1 MDTEDL
7 IRDALRARAEQTPPA
22 GHVLAAL
29 HRPRKSR
36 KPLFLAVTAAT
47 AAAAVAVVA
56 TTVGRPSAEAPA
68 AASTTLQTTSTT
80 TTKPTTVAAAPL
92 DPRTLGYSPSWLVDG
107 LTERNRFVD
116 PTGAVQRVWKHS
128 SEQLHTPSLN
138 LLVPKDVA
146 VQEVLRQQI
155 AGAPAADQVT
165 INGSPALVVDPTKM
179 VLPRPGEPETPE
191 TPATPDGT
199 PPDARVVFSPEPG
212 HYVELVLSNAPR
224 ARADAIRIAES
235 TRPDQT
241 ALGAPVSVGGAL
253 AHQARVNSRGWH
265 VSTTGEIGGVTYGAN
280 LSSFVDDPIGNPSVA
295 PVTVTA
301 RGVSAEYLGQLVG
314 YLRVDLRPDL
324 HLLVHGPGPGTA
336 SAQELIAAAEALT
349 VDVNA
354 TGPWATG

>member
-7 IRDALRARAEQTPPA
+7 IRDALRARAERTPPA

-56 TTVGRPSAEAPA
+56 TTVGRPSAEAPPA
-68 AASTTLQTTSTT
+68 AGGTLQTTSTT
-80 TTKPTTVAAAPL
+80 TTKPTAAAAAAL
-92 DPRTLGYSPSWLVDG
+92 DPGTLGYSPSWLVDG

-116 PTGAVQRVWKHS
+116 GTGAIQRVWKHS
-128 SEQLHTPSLN
+128 SEQLHTPSLTW
-138 LLVPKDVA
+138 LVPKDVA
-146 VQEVLRQQI
+146 RQEELRQQI

-165 INGSPALVVDPTKM
+165 INGSPALVVDPAKT
-179 VLPRPGEPETPE
+179 VTPRSGEPE

-199 PPDARVVFSPEPG
+199 PPDARVVFSPGPG
-212 HYVELVLSNAPR
+212 HYVELVLSNAPQ

-235 TRPDQT
+235 TRPDPT
-241 ALGAPVSVGGAL
+241 ALGGPVSVGGAL
-253 AHQARVNSRGWH
+253 AYQARVNSRGWH
-265 VSTTGEIGGVTYGAN
+265 VSTNGQIGGVTYGAN
-280 LSSFVDDPIGNPSVA
+280 LSSFVDDPIGNPSVT
-295 PVTVTA
+295 PVPVTA
-301 RGVSAEYLGQLVG
+301 RGASAEYLGQMVG

-324 HLLVHGPGPGTA
+324 HLLVYGPGPGTA